1 VLEGRIRKALDAKKK
16 PANMGAGPRS
26 RGHFSARRCGAPV
39 VVLFLSIKPD
49 KIRIQRRRPLPRV
62 ATVNQKSSK
71 DGTPVEAVNR
81 KLIRPSL
88 NEIKEQIAPPRR
100 APQAQKKAVPPDQTN
115 AENFYYVKQMQA
127 KTPMVFVLRDGETL
141 HGVIEWY
148 DKSCLKVNRTGEPNI
163 LLYKPC
169 IKYMYKEG

>member
-1 VLEGRIRKALDAKKK
+1 
-16 PANMGAGPRS
+16 M
-26 RGHFSARRCGAPV
+26 
-39 VVLFLSIKPD
+39 
-49 KIRIQRRRPLPRV
+49 
-62 ATVNQKSSK
+62 
-71 DGTPVEAVNR
+71 EAVNR

-88 NEIKEQIAPPRR
+88 NEIKESITPPRR
-100 APQAQKKAVPPDQTN
+100 APQGGPQQKKPVPPDQTN

-148 DKSCLKVNRTGEPNI
+148 DKCCLKVNRTGGPNL
-163 LLYKPC
+163 LLYNPA

>member
-1 VLEGRIRKALDAKKK
+1 
-16 PANMGAGPRS
+16 
-26 RGHFSARRCGAPV
+26 
-39 VVLFLSIKPD
+39 
-49 KIRIQRRRPLPRV
+49 
-62 ATVNQKSSK
+62 
-71 DGTPVEAVNR
+71 VEAVNR

-88 NEIKEQIAPPRR
+88 NEIKEQSAPPRR
-100 APQAQKKAVPPDQTN
+100 APQTQKKVAPPDQTN

-169 IKYMYKEG
+169 IKYMYKEV

>member
-1 VLEGRIRKALDAKKK
+1 
-16 PANMGAGPRS
+16 M
-26 RGHFSARRCGAPV
+26 
-39 VVLFLSIKPD
+39 
-49 KIRIQRRRPLPRV
+49 
-62 ATVNQKSSK
+62 
-71 DGTPVEAVNR
+71 EAVNR

-88 NEIKEQIAPPRR
+88 NEIKEQITPPRR
-100 APQAQKKAVPPDQTN
+100 PPQGAQQKKPVPPDQTN

-148 DKSCLKVNRTGEPNI
+148 DKCCLKVNRAGEPNI
-163 LLYKPC
+163 LLYKPS

>member
-1 VLEGRIRKALDAKKK
+1 MKRMAA
-16 PANMGAGPRS
+16 AN
-26 RGHFSARRCGAPV
+26 H
-39 VVLFLSIKPD
+39 I
-49 KIRIQRRRPLPRV
+49 
-62 ATVNQKSSK
+62 SK
-71 DGTPVEAVNR
+71 GWHPVEAVNR

-100 APQAQKKAVPPDQTN
+100 AAQVQQKKPVPPDQTN

-148 DKSCLKVNRTGEPNI
+148 DKCCLKVNREGEPNV
-163 LLYKPC
+163 LLYKPA

>member
-1 VLEGRIRKALDAKKK
+1 
-16 PANMGAGPRS
+16 
-26 RGHFSARRCGAPV
+26 
-39 VVLFLSIKPD
+39 
-49 KIRIQRRRPLPRV
+49 
-62 ATVNQKSSK
+62 
-71 DGTPVEAVNR
+71 VESVNR
-81 KLIRPSL
+81 KLIRPTLS
-88 NEIKEQIAPPRR
+88 EIKDQGANPRR
-100 APQAQKKAVPPDQTN
+100 AQQLQKKPIPPDQTN

-148 DKSCLKVNRTGEPNI
+148 DKCCLKVNRVGEPNI

>member
-1 VLEGRIRKALDAKKK
+1 
-16 PANMGAGPRS
+16 
-26 RGHFSARRCGAPV
+26 
-39 VVLFLSIKPD
+39 
-49 KIRIQRRRPLPRV
+49 
-62 ATVNQKSSK
+62 
-71 DGTPVEAVNR
+71 VEAVNR

-100 APQAQKKAVPPDQTN
+100 ATQQKKPVPPDQTN

-148 DKSCLKVNRTGEPNI
+148 DKCCLKVNRSEGPNL

-169 IKYMYKEG
+169 IKYMYKDG